1 MWESVVLMPVQTWTA
16 LLLFMDYKFQGE
28 GNMGAREREE
38 DVDRDIV
45 IPQDVFKGG
54 CSLENS
60 TGVQRRWSCL
70 KGDQNLLTRK
80 ERCIN
85 HGDPFT

>member
-1 MWESVVLMPVQTWTA
+1 MWECVVRVPVRTWTA
-16 LLLFMDYKFQGE
+16 LLLFMDDKFQSE
-28 GNMGAREREE
+28 GNTGAREREE
-38 DVDRDIV
+38 DVDGDV
-45 IPQDVFKGG
+45 AIPQDVFKGG

-70 KGDQNLLTRK
+70 KGDQNCLTRK